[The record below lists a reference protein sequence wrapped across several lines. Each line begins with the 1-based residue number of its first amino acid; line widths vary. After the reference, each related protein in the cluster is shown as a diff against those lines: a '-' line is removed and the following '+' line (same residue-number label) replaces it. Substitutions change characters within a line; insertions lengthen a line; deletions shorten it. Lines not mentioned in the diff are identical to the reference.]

1 LFGRFLRGESFE
13 GGFDTQKLFNH
24 KAREEI
30 SIRLKKSASA
40 VWACP
45 RPAGGNARRSIAI
58 RFF

>member
-1 LFGRFLRGESFE
+1 VESFE